1 MTEPWGGDQALLD
14 DAPERHVDGEDEE
27 DEEDDSAADE
37 AKKYQK
43 AWINE
48 FNS

>member
-14 DAPERHVDGEDEE
+14 DARERHVDGEDE

-37 AKKYQK
+37 AKSISKH
-43 AWINE
+43 E
-48 FNS
+48 